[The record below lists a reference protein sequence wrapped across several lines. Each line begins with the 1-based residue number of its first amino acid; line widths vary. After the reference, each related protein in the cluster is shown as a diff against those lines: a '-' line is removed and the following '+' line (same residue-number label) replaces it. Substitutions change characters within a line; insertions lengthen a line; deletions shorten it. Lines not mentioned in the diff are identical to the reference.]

1 MTMQITALS
10 ALATLTIG
18 MIAALLMVGHI

>member
-10 ALATLTIG
+10 AVAALTLG